1 MVPPGG
7 TGLSPSWRPPDGQ
20 LSPACARGPHRGQP
34 CGRGRWRPD
43 RGLVSRACSLSSF
56 SKTSMFSPS
65 ALRLL
70 FLKKKNT
77 NQNQNARRGFGG
89 TRARLP
95 SDTWTAQRNVTSEQP
110 RASLAPASCE
120 GPSTALPEAPRG
132 HGGAGALPGCCL
144 CLQHGPRPPRSSC
157 SAGGSQTP
165 RSAADPGGP
174 LLSHRLD
181 HSSVALLW
189 VPSPSHICDE
199 CPVSS
204 RWTKVLMAWV
214 PAR

>member
-7 TGLSPSWRPPDGQ
+7 AGLSPSWRPPDGQ

-56 SKTSMFSPS
+56 SKTSIFSPS

-110 RASLAPASCE
+110 RPSLAPASCE
-120 GPSTALPEAPRG
+120 GPSAALPEAPRG

-144 CLQHGPRPPRSSC
+144 CLQHGPRPPRRSC

-165 RSAADPGGP
+165 RSAADQAARSCPTGWTTALWLFSGSLAP
-174 LLSHRLD
+174 RTYVT
-181 HSSVALLW
+181 SVQLA
-189 VPSPSHICDE
+189 VVGQRS
-199 CPVSS
+199 
-204 RWTKVLMAWV
+204 
-214 PAR
+214 